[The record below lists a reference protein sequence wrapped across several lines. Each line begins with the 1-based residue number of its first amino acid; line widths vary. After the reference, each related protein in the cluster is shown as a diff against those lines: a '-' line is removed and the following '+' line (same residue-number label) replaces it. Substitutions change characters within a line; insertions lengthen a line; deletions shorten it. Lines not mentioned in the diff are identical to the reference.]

1 MKSCH
6 YYKVTS
12 RYNSLK
18 MYYHI
23 FSKSYWDGKIRQG
36 TIKEYEQKG
45 FCKMCSWVA
54 HSFIFSFLLSF
65 SPFPSS
71 FLLRNWLLQACS

>member
-1 MKSCH
+1 MNSCH
-6 YYKVTS
+6 YYKVTA

-23 FSKSYWDGKIRQG
+23 FSKSYWDGKIRQE

-45 FCKMCSWVA
+45 FCKMCSWVV
-54 HSFIFSFLLSF
+54 HSFIFLFPPFFFSLPFFL
-65 SPFPSS
+65 PF
-71 FLLRNWLLQACS
+71 